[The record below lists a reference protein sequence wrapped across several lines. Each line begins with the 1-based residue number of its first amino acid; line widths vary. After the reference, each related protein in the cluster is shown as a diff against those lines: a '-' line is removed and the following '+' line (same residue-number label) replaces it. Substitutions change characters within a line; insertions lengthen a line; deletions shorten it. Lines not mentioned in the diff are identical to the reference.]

1 MTAPDPEVESLGAGD
16 CDVST
21 LFEPRQLRGR
31 QVSWQAVRLAL
42 AELGRS
48 SSLGELRETIWR
60 QYSEYVTV
68 AVGLGPV
75 RRTEKFASLVENI
88 VTSSVVAGKVL
99 LARVGGEEE
108 EQEFVWLERAEW
120 PSGKERQAWS
130 EFRTVHQAVRCAIQ
144 EIISSGQRYSGVFG
158 QVKQVHEFVTEHT
171 NFSKKQIRSAL
182 ISQYQYLYIQG
193 VPKKGGNKKTRL
205 LFFSTL

>member
-16 CDVST
+16 CDVSN

-42 AELGRS
+42 AELGRP

-144 EIISSGQRYSGVFG
+144 EIIRAGHRYSGVFG
-158 QVKQVHEFVTEHT
+158 QVKLVHEFVGKRT
-171 NFSKKQIRSAL
+171 NFSKKQVRW
-182 ISQYQYLYIQG
+182 G
-193 VPKKGGNKKTRL
+193 RV
-205 LFFSTL
+205 